1 MYRKASPYMQNGHF
15 IRSIHERHTSM
26 YRTQAQHTAYI
37 ALLSTIDECE
47 QRMDTV
53 MNVEVPSCI
62 DFLDVQDP
70 IAKRRKV

>member
-1 MYRKASPYMQNGHF
+1 
-15 IRSIHERHTSM
+15 M